1 MSGASPSQCDTLAHQ
16 LDDDDNCAINNKE
29 RNTLNTPNRTE
40 ITTDKKTGPE
50 LETDTQES
58 EQRQQH

>member
-1 MSGASPSQCDTLAHQ
+1 MPGASPSQCDTLTHQ
-16 LDDDDNCAINNKE
+16 LDDHNNCTINNKE
-29 RNTLNTPNRTE
+29 RNTLNMPNRTE

-50 LETDTQES
+50 LETDTQEA